1 MNSSLFLIVIPLVG
15 AFVALFA
22 KKANRIMATLIT
34 VFMEIFSIIIYVSG
48 KIPVS
53 VEIGGW
59 QAPYGINFV
68 LTPLSVGFIILIN
81 LAAIISILIIRGEK
95 SYQFYSTYLVLL
107 AAANGIVLTGDIFN
121 FYIFSELTAF

>member
-1 MNSSLFLIVIPLVG
+1 MNSSLFLIIIPLMG
-15 AFVALFA
+15 AFIALFA
-22 KKANRIMATLIT
+22 KQANRIMAMLIT
-34 VFMEIFSIIIYVSG
+34 IFMEIFSIIIYVSG
-48 KIPVS
+48 KLPAS